1 MEEKVKVS
9 KRKAARVP
17 PNRYEPQRSYSH
29 DTITTNL
36 EQPRSIDI
44 ICGRRCGRSFTKS
57 KLGNAAF
64 RKLIEHSAWK
74 YEAANNLQ
82 KKRKVNREMLELV
95 KAQPGAPRFLTEN
108 PTTKVW
114 EELSFKRSLR
124 KTSQT
129 FRYYFGKKPMSKA
142 TSSDDESEVDDDDN
156 ASVVVQDL
164 RSKTISKATSSDS
177 DDESFVVEDFRSK
190 TMSKATSHHDSKADD
205 ESGVEHESRVGDNG

>member
-129 FRYYFGKKPMSKA
+129 FRYYFGKKPMSK
-142 TSSDDESEVDDDDN
+142 VDDD

-164 RSKTISKATSSDS
+164 RSKTTSKATRSDS

>member
-129 FRYYFGKKPMSKA
+129 FRYYFGKKPMSK
-142 TSSDDESEVDDDDN
+142 VDDD

-164 RSKTISKATSSDS
+164 RSKTTSKATRSDS

-190 TMSKATSHHDSKADD
+190 TMSKATIHHDSKADD
-205 ESGVEHESRVGDNG
+205 ESGVEHECRVGDNG